1 MKRPAAPPS
10 SAIAA
15 LACLLAC
22 VLLAAPAGAAPTYQK
37 ESEAEFRQQL
47 AAGQIR
53 EATINK
59 RIRTIRIV
67 LRDGSRKLARYP
79 AKQEPRVRAEL
90 KAKRVK
96 VTVLTPAQSSAAVAK
111 KPVHHKLRYIVG
123 GIALGAIVIAGG
135 VLLYNR
141 RRLRD

>member
-10 SAIAA
+10 SAIAV
-15 LACLLAC
+15 LACLFAC
-22 VLLAAPAGAAPTYQK
+22 ALLAAPAGAAATYQK
-37 ESEAEFRQQL
+37 ESESEFRQQL

-59 RIRTIRIV
+59 RIRTVRVV
-67 LRDGSRKLARYP
+67 LRDGSRKLARYAP
-79 AKQEPRVRAEL
+79 KQEPRVRAEL
-90 KAKRVK
+90 KAKHVK
-96 VTVLTPAQSSAAVAK
+96 VSVLTSEQAKAEVAK
-111 KPVHHKLRYIVG
+111 GHVHHKLRYIVG
-123 GIALGAIVIAGG
+123 GIVLGVIVIAGG